1 MKKYPLLLLHGA
13 LGAAAQFDTLQ
24 HHLAGDYDV
33 FTLDFSGHGTDDFA
47 GDFSMSTFVDDVLKY
62 VDQHKLGQFDI
73 FGYSMG
79 GYVAVSMA
87 TRYPDKIRS
96 IMTLGTKWSWDEV
109 TALKETK
116 MLEPEVILQKV
127 PDFAHTLEQR
137 HSGIGWKSVLS
148 RTGALMTDLGRDG
161 GIPVASLNKLHLPV
175 HICLGSE
182 DRMVTREESV
192 FVAGHIPGA
201 HFSLLPDTPHPLEK
215 VNIELLASEIRK
227 WFG

>member
-1 MKKYPLLLLHGA
+1 MKKHPLLLLHGA

-24 HHLAGDYDV
+24 HHLAGDYEV

-47 GDFSMSTFVDDVLKY
+47 GDFSMSTFVGDVLKY
-62 VDQHKLGQFDI
+62 VDQHKLGQCDI

-116 MLEPEVILQKV
+116 MLDPEVILQKAA
-127 PDFAHTLEQR
+127 D
-137 HSGIGWKSVLS
+137 
-148 RTGALMTDLGRDG
+148 GRLFS
-161 GIPVASLNKLHLPV
+161 PV
-175 HICLGSE
+175 
-182 DRMVTREESV
+182 RR
-192 FVAGHIPGA
+192 F
-201 HFSLLPDTPHPLEK
+201 
-215 VNIELLASEIRK
+215 
-227 WFG
+227 